1 MAELSKAKFKV
12 FKQDGSF
19 EQISVQYN
27 PNSLSFEKPVH
38 TAEIA
43 IPGLDSPLKQFVRGG
58 TETASVE
65 LFFDTTERGTGTRA
79 TSVTTLTDAFFGLV
93 KIDPQTHAAPV
104 CSFIW
109 GEKFPGDRLPERYG
123 NQRRTEFSCVVTS
136 VKQDFKL
143 FSPEGTPL
151 RAVLTLKLEEYVPLQ
166 RQIEQ
171 LNLQSS
177 DHTRSHVL
185 EQGETLALV
194 SWQYL
199 NAARDWRHIAAA
211 NGIDDPRRVT
221 PGQTLTIPP
230 LT

>member
-12 FKQDGSF
+12 FKQDGSS
-19 EQISVQYN
+19 EQITVQYN

-65 LFFDTTERGTGTRA
+65 LFFDTTERGTGVGA
-79 TSVTTLTDAFFGLV
+79 TSVTTLTDAFYGLV

-171 LNLQSS
+171 LNLQSA

-185 EQGETLALV
+185 EQGESLALV

-199 NAARDWRHIAAA
+199 HDARDWRHIAAA
-211 NGIDDPRRVT
+211 NGIDDPRRIA
-221 PGQTLTIPP
+221 PGQTLTVPP
-230 LT
+230 LN

>member
-1 MAELSKAKFKV
+1 MAELNKAKFKV
-12 FKQDGSF
+12 FKQDGSS
-19 EQISVQYN
+19 EQITVQYN
-27 PNSLSFEKPVH
+27 PSSLSFEKPVH
-38 TAEIA
+38 TAEIS

-65 LFFDTTERGTGTRA
+65 LFFDTTERGTGVHA
-79 TSVTTLTDAFFGLV
+79 TSVTTLTDAFYGLV

-171 LNLQSS
+171 LNLQSA

-185 EQGETLALV
+185 EQGESLALV

-199 NAARDWRHIAAA
+199 HDARDWRHIATA
-211 NGIDDPRRVT
+211 NGIDDPRRIA
-221 PGQTLTIPP
+221 PGQTLTVPP
-230 LT
+230 LS